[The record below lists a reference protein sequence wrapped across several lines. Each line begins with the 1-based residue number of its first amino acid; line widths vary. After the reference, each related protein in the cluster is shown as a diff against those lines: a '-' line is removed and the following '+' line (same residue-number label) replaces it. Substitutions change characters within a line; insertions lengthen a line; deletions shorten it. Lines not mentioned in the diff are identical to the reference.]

1 MPSEITVM
9 NDPVIV
15 YSMIGVLVGS
25 VLLALFFSR
34 PRRGLGAA
42 TKSDAANVAHTGDQW
57 MPGGDVF
64 GREPEPPAAT
74 SDPEPAFADPFGLP
88 AADPAAVPPATHDPW
103 SAIDQPDQQAPW
115 ERR

>member
-74 SDPEPAFADPFGLP
+74 AEPEPAFADP
-88 AADPAAVPPATHDPW
+88 ATVPPADPW
-103 SAIDQPDQQAPW
+103 TTIDQPDQQAPW